1 MNLSIAEAQAL
12 FDSLW
17 RAGLRPRDWGHAPKD
32 MSGVKDEVIQA
43 QKEHIKDLR
52 AVACV

>member
-1 MNLSIAEAQAL
+1 MKLSVSEAQAL

-17 RAGLRPRDWGHAPKD
+17 MAGLRPQDWGQAPKD
-32 MSGVKDEVIQA
+32 MSGVKDEVIAA

-52 AVACV
+52 AVGCF